1 MKKDVGKAINIL
13 GDILLNSQLS
23 EQAIQRER
31 DVILREME
39 EVSTREAEGGGQLGP
54 FGGEGIVT
62 RRHVAYRDGNRRSR
76 TVVNHKREPH
86 QQQRLL
92 PSCTN

>member
-39 EVSTREAEGGGQLGP
+39 EVRREGFCQGAQQSSCTECFPLDVFGGSLLSCAGGG
-54 FGGEGIVT
+54 GG
-62 RRHVAYRDGNRRSR
+62 RD
-76 TVVNHKREPH
+76 
-86 QQQRLL
+86 L
-92 PSCTN
+92 